1 MSIGGNKPFS
11 FVSGILLGM
20 LAAIG
25 LVFLIFNDFNP
36 LNLITDKSVYTS
48 NDTLVDLRDNK
59 GIRSKKNKKN
69 KLLLPKEI
77 AEETSDSFAEEND
90 TSTVKISPND
100 ENIIV
105 RRDELVESKIVE
117 LIYLDGKQKATKSD
131 SLLKVMENTSA
142 EKSQF
147 KIEFWKSPI
156 NYRGFKMIRNNIIAF
171 GLETGESSKLYSYEQ
186 QYYLKQGNSVYKI
199 YQTSDFESFSRVTDE
214 SILKLM
220 R

>member
-36 LNLITDKSVYTS
+36 LNLVTDKSVYTS

-59 GIRSKKNKKN
+59 GIRFKKNKKN

-77 AEETSDSFAEEND
+77 AVEASDSFAEEND
-90 TSTVKISPND
+90 TLTVKISPND

-117 LIYLDGKQKATKSD
+117 LIFLDGKLKGTKSD
-131 SLLKVMENTSA
+131 SLLKVMENTGV

-156 NYRGFKMIRNNIIAF
+156 NYKGFKMIRNNIIAF

-186 QYYLKQGNSVYKI
+186 QYYFKQGNSVYKI
-199 YQTSDFESFSRVTDE
+199 YQTSDFESFSKVTDD

>member
-36 LNLITDKSVYTS
+36 LNLVSDKSAYTS

-77 AEETSDSFAEEND
+77 AVETSDSFAEEKD

-131 SLLKVMENTSA
+131 SLLKIMENTSA

-186 QYYLKQGNSVYKI
+186 QYYFKQGNSVYKI

>member
-36 LNLITDKSVYTS
+36 LNLVTDKSVYTS

-59 GIRSKKNKKN
+59 GIRFKKNKKN

-77 AEETSDSFAEEND
+77 AVEASDSFAEEND
-90 TSTVKISPND
+90 TLTVKISPND

-117 LIYLDGKQKATKSD
+117 LIFLDGKLKSTKSD
-131 SLLKVMENTSA
+131 SLLKVMENTGV

-156 NYRGFKMIRNNIIAF
+156 NYKGFKMIRNNIIAF

-186 QYYLKQGNSVYKI
+186 QYYFKQGNSVYKI
-199 YQTSDFESFSRVTDE
+199 YQTSDFESFSKVTDD